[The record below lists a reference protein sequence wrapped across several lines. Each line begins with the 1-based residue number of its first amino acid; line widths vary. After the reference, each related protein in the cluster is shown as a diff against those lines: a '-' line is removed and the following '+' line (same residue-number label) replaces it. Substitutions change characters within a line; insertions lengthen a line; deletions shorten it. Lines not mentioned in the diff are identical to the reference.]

1 MIHWA
6 IYSRFSRLTEKE
18 IMQPMLHFF
27 IGKGGVGKS
36 TTSALTAIRRAE
48 IGRRT
53 LLVSLDPAHNQRDIF
68 SMTFS
73 SKPKQISENLS
84 IQEIDVDRWVQSYLK
99 QSIDLLKKE
108 YAYQSAFNIQQHF
121 NVLKFSP
128 GLEGYALLLAFE
140 DTLTRAAGMTDVIFD
155 MPPTALTLQFFS
167 LPVIT
172 RVWLQELLNLRTK
185 IYERKAIISKIK
197 WKSIEIEQDKVKHRL
212 QSLIEAND
220 KQAARFSAATTS
232 INLVV
237 NNEALSQSEA
247 VRICAKL
254 NQIDMAVSYL
264 ILNKCSVDDSEDHLN
279 KELESYPIRRFPM
292 SDISLTS
299 HASLKRYL
307 HKHPDL

>member
-1 MIHWA
+1 
-6 IYSRFSRLTEKE
+6 
-18 IMQPMLHFF
+18 MLHFF

-36 TTSALTAIRRAE
+36 TTSALTALGGADA
-48 IGRRT
+48 GRTT

-68 SMTFS
+68 RMTFS
-73 SKPKQISENLS
+73 AKPKRVAPNLS
-84 IQEIDVDRWVQSYLK
+84 VQEIDVDRWMQSYLK

-128 GLEGYALLLAFE
+128 GLEEYALLLAFE
-140 DTLTRAAGMTDVIFD
+140 DVLSHAAAVDDVIFD
-155 MPPTALTLQFFS
+155 MPPTALTLRLFS

-172 RVWLQELLNLRTK
+172 RVWLQELLDLRTK

-212 QSLIEAND
+212 QKLIEAND
-220 KQAARFSAATTS
+220 KQAACFRAGTTS

-247 VRICAKL
+247 IRICQKL
-254 NQIDMAVSYL
+254 HQIDMTITRL
-264 ILNKCSVDDSEDHLN
+264 IINKCSADGNDDHLCN
-279 KELESYPIRRFPM
+279 FLKPYPLLRFPM
-292 SDISLTS
+292 SRTPLTGLELLEEY
-299 HASLKRYL
+299 LKR
-307 HKHPDL
+307 HPTVTTY